1 MTRHQAAH
9 SHPPSVLNADT
20 KPSTTHSSAGSNNTQ
35 EAHTKAP
42 ASRDKNVT
50 MRKIVE
56 TANSATNS
64 YGFINR
70 NDTKEDVSACQTAVK
85 KDPGSNC
92 VGERLQELWGLM
104 SSEDLVGVPVEGR
117 KYAEEHILA
126 IAQGSFC
133 GSTRMKRVGK
143 ERGVGECSPR
153 RGPTASTLPRLPIPP
168 ASTPA
173 LHPSLAGGRDG
184 GG

>member
-9 SHPPSVLNADT
+9 SHPPSVLTADT
-20 KPSTTHSSAGSNNTQ
+20 KPGTTHSSAGSNTR

-42 ASRDKNVT
+42 AGGDKNVT

-56 TANSATNS
+56 TAKWFHATNS

-70 NDTKEDVSACQTAVK
+70 NDTKEDVSACQTAVKK

-104 SSEDLVGVPVEGR
+104 SSEDLVGVPVQGR
-117 KYAEEHILA
+117 KYAEEPLLA
-126 IAQGSFC
+126 IAQGSFRR
-133 GSTRMKRVGK
+133 STRMKRVGK
-143 ERGVGECSPR
+143 E
-153 RGPTASTLPRLPIPP
+153 
-168 ASTPA
+168 
-173 LHPSLAGGRDG
+173 
-184 GG
+184 